1 MACPVLQSP
10 GTGPVCHAFPVCLTC
25 LPCLLCLTC
34 LPMCAGPWSSCQV
47 LLGPG
52 DFPPGPPG
60 PAHQTWPVS
69 RGSSSLGREGGGPGA
84 GTAPGTTSHSW
95 RGREARQG
103 RERED
108 SPGRGRERKAG
119 IRREGKEELLL
130 LDTGALFL
138 LLLLLIT
145 SLPVRPMSPGVN
157 SAVQQLVQRQELYI
171 SQLEKEAA
179 FCR

>member
-10 GTGPVCHAFPVCLTC
+10 GTGPAC
-25 LPCLLCLTC
+25 LPCLPCLTC
-34 LPMCAGPWSSCQV
+34 LPMCSGPWSSFQV

-52 DFPPGPPG
+52 DYPPGPPG

-108 SPGRGRERKAG
+108 SPGRGRAGKAG
-119 IRREGKEELLL
+119 IGREGKEGLPL
-130 LDTGALFL
+130 LDTGALLL
-138 LLLLLIT
+138 LLLLLICSSPCQTHEPWGEQCSAAAGAETGALHLPAGEGGSLLQVTWT
-145 SLPVRPMSPGVN
+145 SR
-157 SAVQQLVQRQELYI
+157 
-171 SQLEKEAA
+171 
-179 FCR
+179 